1 MKSLTEDQVRRYRHD
16 GYLFPVPALSQAEL
30 ADCLAG
36 FGRLEGWLGTKLTE
50 ADRKWRSAAYTYMP
64 WVDALV
70 RHPRVLDAIEDVIGP
85 DILVYT
91 STFFVKEPGSPMFA
105 AWHQDATYF
114 GLAPTDHVTAW
125 VALTDATEE
134 AGCMEV
140 LPARG
145 QPRQHRH
152 EALRLVHSINGGGQ
166 AITETLD
173 EQAAVTMALPAGSF
187 SLHHTLCAHRSAP
200 NRAAHRRIGIGISYV
215 PAHVRPTGSYRMPAL
230 LVRGADSG
238 GHFDLLDAPKAEF
251 DDDSIERHERV
262 YRRYREN
269 YNEQVE
275 RHDRDFATAAG

>member
-64 WVDALV
+64 WVDTLV
-70 RHPRVLDAIEDVIGP
+70 RHPRV
-85 DILVYT
+85 
-91 STFFVKEPGSPMFA
+91 
-105 AWHQDATYF
+105 
-114 GLAPTDHVTAW
+114 LAPTDHVTAW

-140 LPARG
+140 LSARG

-173 EQAAVTMALPAGSF
+173 EQAAVMMALPAGSF
-187 SLHHTLCAHRSAP
+187 SLHHTLCPHRSAP

-230 LVRGADSG
+230 LVRGVDRAA
-238 GHFDLLDAPKAEF
+238 HFDLLDAPKAEF
-251 DDDSIERHERV
+251 DDDGIERHERV

-275 RHDRDFATAAG
+275 RHDRDFATAVG